1 MDKLKKKT
9 CFLFDLD
16 GTIYLSE
23 HLIPGA
29 INLLNEI
36 RKQGKCFA
44 FMTNNSS
51 SSKKQYLDKFK
62 ALGIEVTAKEVLTS
76 TDATLRYLKLQKMK
90 RIVLLATPEV
100 EEEFEEA
107 GDRKSTRLNSSHAN
121 ISYAV

>member
-1 MDKLKKKT
+1 MKGGSFFFFSSRRRHTRYWRDWSSDV
-9 CFLFDLD
+9 CSSDL
-16 GTIYLSE
+16 
-23 HLIPGA
+23 
-29 INLLNEI
+29 
-36 RKQGKCFA
+36 
-44 FMTNNSS
+44 MTNNSS

-107 GDRKSTRLNSSHAN
+107 GFLLVKERGLEVDCVVLTFDVSLTYEKIWTA
-121 ISYAV
+121 